1 MPPSNPYT
9 QRPQSQRKSGS
20 PPASQPTFQPAIVAR
35 ATTRTSLVANI
46 VTSTKAK
53 QTRSVAPAERFAE
66 SSLTFG
72 GTGTGVGAGLGIGG
86 GMNILSDEPPA
97 RPAQAVGTFP
107 SSLPFVKPTSSQ
119 LSLAYEESV
128 YTCSADNATHLPTPV
143 DALLTGPLYNTTGST
158 VLTGLSVYQ
167 FPSIMPQVE
176 RPVTDQSRAANEGT
190 TKPSISQNPLTH
202 LGDGQIGKLRV
213 HRSGRATL
221 ELNNGIIMNV
231 TRGTQMDISEML
243 YRISVEDGQAHA
255 IGPVTARAVV
265 SLNCLE
271 DGDK

>member
-1 MPPSNPYT
+1 
-9 QRPQSQRKSGS
+9 
-20 PPASQPTFQPAIVAR
+20 
-35 ATTRTSLVANI
+35 
-46 VTSTKAK
+46 
-53 QTRSVAPAERFAE
+53 
-66 SSLTFG
+66 
-72 GTGTGVGAGLGIGG
+72 
-86 GMNILSDEPPA
+86 MNILSEEPPA
-97 RPAQAVGTFP
+97 RPAQAIGTFP

-143 DALLTGPLYNTTGST
+143 DALLTGPIHNTTGST

-167 FPSIMPQVE
+167 FPSIMPQIE
-176 RPVTDQSRAANEGT
+176 RTVPNPARTTPETT
-190 TKPSISQNPLTH
+190 TKSPTNQHPLVR

-213 HRSGRATL
+213 HRSGRTTL
-221 ELNNGIIMNV
+221 ELNNGIIMNI
-231 TRGTQMDISEML
+231 TKATQMDISEML

-271 DGDK
+271 EGDK